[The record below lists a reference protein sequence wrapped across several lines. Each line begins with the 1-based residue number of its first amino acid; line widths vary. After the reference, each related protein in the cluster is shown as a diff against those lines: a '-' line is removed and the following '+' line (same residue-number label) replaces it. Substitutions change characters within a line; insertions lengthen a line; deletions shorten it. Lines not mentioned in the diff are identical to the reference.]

1 MGDILTMHVANGTP
15 RYLNKCE
22 RTWANWKAKIRRK
35 IVTRTAIVTG
45 ASRGIGAAV
54 AERLAQD
61 GFSAVVNY
69 AGSEAEA
76 SALAKKIKAAG
87 GRAITVRADVS
98 KPVEVARMFDATEK
112 EFGGV
117 DVLVNNAG
125 IMTLSS
131 IATTDDAMFDRL
143 IAVNLK
149 GTFNGLRE
157 AAKRL
162 RTGGRIIS
170 FSTSVIGLRL
180 ETYGIYAATKSAVET
195 LTAILSKELRGRSI
209 TVNAIAP
216 GPTATDLFLHGKS
229 QEVIDRM
236 AKMNPLERL
245 GTPQD
250 IAAAVAFLAGP
261 DGSWINGQVLRAN
274 GGMV

>member
-1 MGDILTMHVANGTP
+1 MSRSRSSARLMAGWLKKFRFAARVTWRSSNSAWSGCRRFRSRFRKCTSRMGGILTMHVANGTR

-76 SALAKKIKAAG
+76 SALAKKIQHGG
-87 GRAITVRADVS
+87 GRAITVKADVS

-131 IATTDDAMFDRL
+131 
-143 IAVNLK
+143 
-149 GTFNGLRE
+149 
-157 AAKRL
+157 
-162 RTGGRIIS
+162 
-170 FSTSVIGLRL
+170 
-180 ETYGIYAATKSAVET
+180 
-195 LTAILSKELRGRSI
+195 
-209 TVNAIAP
+209 
-216 GPTATDLFLHGKS
+216 
-229 QEVIDRM
+229 
-236 AKMNPLERL
+236 
-245 GTPQD
+245 
-250 IAAAVAFLAGP
+250 
-261 DGSWINGQVLRAN
+261 
-274 GGMV
+274 

>member
-1 MGDILTMHVANGTP
+1 MRTNLGKLESQ
-15 RYLNKCE
+15 E
-22 RTWANWKAKIRRK
+22 RRT

-61 GFSAVVNY
+61 GFSVVVNY

-76 SALAKKIKAAG
+76 SALVKKIKAGG
-87 GRAITVRADVS
+87 GRAIAVQADVS
-98 KPVEVARMFDATEK
+98 KPVEVARVFDATEK
-112 EFGGV
+112 EFGGA

-170 FSTSVIGLRL
+170 FSTSVIGIRL